1 MADEYDIQQ
10 SLQEQSDEFLTQNR
24 TFAWVADSNNGS
36 YAGGSQIVI
45 DASGIA
51 NSGRYL
57 SCNNS
62 YIQVPLVMTLNAV
75 AGNLNNVTGESNFA
89 ASLKNSYTTLIHSMN
104 VELGNNSVVATSA
117 YSNMAINYQLLT
129 SMSREDEHNL
139 GTSIGFAKDEPL
151 SMRYIAAGSNVLGL
165 GEINN
170 VTTRPNFDPA
180 AGYGLS
186 SFTQNTG
193 RLTRMINSTSYDPA
207 QETTESVQN
216 VIASGKNYS
225 QRDNVVAGAG
235 VAGGTVVNYYIK
247 ATIPLNMLSDLF
259 AKMPMVK
266 GAYLKITLNLN
277 AGCNSTMLLN
287 AAGNSYTSVSSSSQ
301 NGVVPYMIS
310 PCITTQGLNA
320 IGTAAC
326 TSMML
331 SMGVARNSFSGITY
345 NHPTLSSCR
354 LYACLC
360 DLSPSCESMYLSKM
374 PTKVVKYQDFI
385 SFQTLSVA
393 ANASFSHFTNG
404 ISRVRKIIG
413 IPQLA
418 ANFNFTGTAGTIGPM
433 NSPFSSS
440 PATSTGQA
448 ITNFNV
454 LLICTEL

>member
-1 MADEYDIQQ
+1 
-10 SLQEQSDEFLTQNR
+10 
-24 TFAWVADSNNGS
+24 
-36 YAGGSQIVI
+36 
-45 DASGIA
+45 
-51 NSGRYL
+51 
-57 SCNNS
+57 
-62 YIQVPLVMTLNAV
+62 
-75 AGNLNNVTGESNFA
+75 
-89 ASLKNSYTTLIHSMN
+89 
-104 VELGNNSVVATSA
+104 
-117 YSNMAINYQLLT
+117 MAINYQLLT

-170 VTTRPNFDPA
+170 VITRPNFDPA

-247 ATIPLNMLSDLF
+247 ATIPLNMPSDLF

-331 SMGVARNSFSGITY
+331 SIGVA
-345 NHPTLSSCR
+345 
-354 LYACLC
+354 
-360 DLSPSCESMYLSKM
+360 
-374 PTKVVKYQDFI
+374 
-385 SFQTLSVA
+385 
-393 ANASFSHFTNG
+393 
-404 ISRVRKIIG
+404 
-413 IPQLA
+413 
-418 ANFNFTGTAGTIGPM
+418 
-433 NSPFSSS
+433 
-440 PATSTGQA
+440 
-448 ITNFNV
+448 
-454 LLICTEL
+454 

>member
-1 MADEYDIQQ
+1 
-10 SLQEQSDEFLTQNR
+10 
-24 TFAWVADSNNGS
+24 
-36 YAGGSQIVI
+36 
-45 DASGIA
+45 
-51 NSGRYL
+51 
-57 SCNNS
+57 
-62 YIQVPLVMTLNAV
+62 
-75 AGNLNNVTGESNFA
+75 
-89 ASLKNSYTTLIHSMN
+89 
-104 VELGNNSVVATSA
+104 
-117 YSNMAINYQLLT
+117 MAINYQLLT

-170 VTTRPNFDPA
+170 VITRPNFDPA

-193 RLTRMINSTSYDPA
+193 RLPRMINSTFYDPA

-247 ATIPLNMLSDLF
+247 ATIPLNILSDLF
-259 AKMPMVK
+259 AKMPLVK
-266 GAYLKITLNLN
+266 GAYLEITLNLN
-277 AGCNSTMLLN
+277 ASCSSTMLLN

-360 DLSPSCESMYLSKM
+360 DLSPSCKSMYLSKM

-393 ANASFSHFTNG
+393 ANASFSHLTNG
-404 ISRVRKIIG
+404 ISRVRKIIRV
-413 IPQLA
+413 PQLA
-418 ANFNFTGTAGTIGPM
+418 ANFNFAGTAGTHH
-433 NSPFSSS
+433 S
-440 PATSTGQA
+440 
-448 ITNFNV
+448 V
-454 LLICTEL
+454 LVQQQVLDKR

>member
-36 YAGGSQIVI
+36 YASGSQIVI
-45 DASGIA
+45 AASGIA

-170 VTTRPNFDPA
+170 VITRPNFDPA

-247 ATIPLNMLSDLF
+247 ATIPLNILSDLF
-259 AKMPMVK
+259 AKMPLVK

-277 AGCNSTMLLN
+277 ASCSSTML
-287 AAGNSYTSVSSSSQ
+287 
-301 NGVVPYMIS
+301 
-310 PCITTQGLNA
+310 
-320 IGTAAC
+320 
-326 TSMML
+326 
-331 SMGVARNSFSGITY
+331 
-345 NHPTLSSCR
+345 
-354 LYACLC
+354 
-360 DLSPSCESMYLSKM
+360 
-374 PTKVVKYQDFI
+374 
-385 SFQTLSVA
+385 
-393 ANASFSHFTNG
+393 
-404 ISRVRKIIG
+404 
-413 IPQLA
+413 
-418 ANFNFTGTAGTIGPM
+418 
-433 NSPFSSS
+433 
-440 PATSTGQA
+440 
-448 ITNFNV
+448 
-454 LLICTEL
+454 